1 MSIATASD
9 LQRTHC
15 NPLVLP
21 LAAAA
26 GCVALADWLFLGY
39 PINVWNWP
47 VNLDG
52 WQIGISLPLFLGAL
66 GGAAVACNGV
76 RATRKV
82 RILMMAVFVAG
93 LLALAEDVDILSL
106 MVGTLATA
114 MFVIFMSAGETSSWQ
129 RLLREAATVPFR
141 GPFRLIGDLFGALRQ
156 MKRQTPGWIGS
167 IVGWIVPLSIFA
179 IFLALFSSAN
189 PLIEHQLGKI
199 DLHLLFEFLGC
210 LRLRFWVFIA
220 CVIWPLIHRRIKSR
234 PVRQSEP
241 GFPVVAAEATD
252 LDHLLGEKAMSRSLI
267 LFNAL
272 FALQTVLDL
281 TYLWAGANLPDG
293 MSHAEYAHR
302 GVYPLIVT
310 ALLAAGFVLVAM
322 RPGGPAEKS
331 RLIRPLVLVWTGQN
345 ILLVISSILR
355 LDLYVATFSLTY
367 MRLAAFVWMA
377 LVAVGLV
384 LILIQIEL
392 KKSNSWLLSANAISL
407 ALVLYGCCFI
417 NVPRLIASYNVEHSR
432 EIAGS
437 GPNLDL
443 QYLKSLGPQAEP
455 ALRPHLADMPAL
467 QSVITLCRARDNY
480 LRSHGNWRGWSFRTW
495 RLERYL
501 ANNPDLPLNS
511 SGNGKG

>member
-9 LQRTHC
+9 LQRTHS
-15 NPLVLP
+15 NQLALP

-39 PINVWNWP
+39 PIDVWNWP
-47 VNLDG
+47 VNPES
-52 WQIGISLPLFLGAL
+52 WQIGISLPLFLAAL
-66 GGAAVACNGV
+66 GGVAVACNGV

-82 RILMMAVFVAG
+82 RILIAAVFVAG
-93 LLALAEDVDILSL
+93 LLAVAEDVDILSF

-114 MFVIFMSAGETSSWQ
+114 MFVIVMSAGETSSWQ
-129 RLLREAATVPFR
+129 RLLLEAATVPFR
-141 GPFRLIGDLFGALRQ
+141 GPFGLFGALWQ
-156 MKRQTPGWIGS
+156 MKRRTPGWIGS

-189 PLIEHQLGKI
+189 PLIEYQLGKI
-199 DLHLLFEFLGC
+199 DLHLLFEFLGS
-210 LRLRFWVFIA
+210 LRLRFWAFIA
-220 CVIWPLIHRRIKSR
+220 CLIWPLLHRRLKSP

-241 GFPVVAAEATD
+241 SFAAVPAEASD

-293 MSHAEYAHR
+293 TSHAEYAHR
-302 GVYPLIVT
+302 GAYPLIAT

-322 RPGGPAEKS
+322 RPGGPAEHS
-331 RLIRPLVLVWTGQN
+331 RLIRPLVLLWTGQN
-345 ILLVISSILR
+345 ILLVISAIFR

-377 LVAVGLV
+377 LVAIGLV
-384 LILIQIEL
+384 LIIIQIEL

-407 ALVLYGCCFI
+407 ALALYGCCFI
-417 NVPRLIASYNVEHSR
+417 NTPRLVASYNVEHSR

-455 ALRPHLADMPAL
+455 ALRPYLADMPAL

-480 LRSHGNWRGWSFRTW
+480 LRNHGNWRGWGFRTW

-501 ANNPDLPLNS
+501 ANNPDMPSNPS
-511 SGNGKG
+511 RSDRG